1 MVKLVATAGTGS
13 CDAEQNVLV
22 GNRGKQSLWERHPF
36 GKNLLNKV
44 VAFHEAQVRY
54 PCACR
59 PILALTSVLQGD
71 VDTLAALGTNMSP
84 NVAVLHNNEPIA
96 PVYAVPSLRC
106 SQLSPTLRAHRPSH
120 TASLDQRWEELTSN
134 AGVSLVRVSS
144 SGGGGRGIAS

>member
-13 CDAEQNVLV
+13 CDAEQSVLV

-54 PCACR
+54 QCACL

-96 PVYAVPSLRC
+96 PVYAVPSLALLPVDANSTC
-106 SQLSPTLRAHRPSH
+106 PQAQPHCKPRP
-120 TASLDQRWEELTSN
+120 AMGGADKQCW
-134 AGVSLVRVSS
+134 RVSCAYFLI
-144 SGGGGRGIAS
+144 GRWW